1 MQRFTRFIFVPLLIV
16 LPVLFSSCTDDPFR
30 QELLPPNFDNVPA
43 AFVFDDVEPMDLPDG
58 IKRYVLDSPGE
69 DLPIEVVLRDQ
80 IRVHM
85 TLRTESGDK
94 IYSTYQNNN
103 DTAIVFT
110 VQNFRPGFPVT
121 YGSQQAF
128 TDGLRKGVLGMNEG
142 ERAVIVVPPE
152 QGFKNI
158 QEGSLNEPYRDET
171 LVYDI
176 MLYEIL

>member
-1 MQRFTRFIFVPLLIV
+1 MHRFTRYLFVSLLVV
-16 LPVLFSSCTDDPFR
+16 LPVLFSSCNEDPFS
-30 QELLPPNFDNVPA
+30 QEILPPNFDNVPDP
-43 AFVFDDVEPMDLPDG
+43 FVFEDVEPIELSDG

-69 DLPIEVVLRDQ
+69 DLPIQVVLRDQ
-80 IRVHM
+80 IRIHM
-85 TLRTESGDK
+85 TLRTESGET

-128 TDGLRKGVLGMNEG
+128 TDGLRKGVLGMKEG

-152 QGFKNI
+152 QGFLNL
-158 QEGSLNEPYRDET
+158 QEGSLNEPYRNET

-176 MLYEIL
+176 MLYDIL